1 MRRHWL
7 FTGLLLLASLTV
19 RAGELKIQ
27 DVFKQMPNSVLPT
40 LSENNR
46 LDMLDFMASKM
57 KAEVTNR
64 LGDKSEMTVLTDT
77 TLTIRMSEAL
87 QVEMLLLKPEDAA
100 GADSQVIC
108 LIETF
113 GRDSLSLDS
122 QVSFFTISWEKL
134 NNPPQLSVSDQ
145 NTISSKKVLTILKR
159 DEEILKKN

>member
-64 LGDKSEMTVLTDT
+64 LGGKSEMTVLTDT

-159 DEEILKKN
+159 DKEILKKN

>member
-64 LGDKSEMTVLTDT
+64 LGGKSEMTVLTDT

-100 GADSQVIC
+100 GADSQIIC

>member
-64 LGDKSEMTVLTDT
+64 LGGKSEMTVLTDT

-108 LIETF
+108 LIETY

-134 NNPPQLSVSDQ
+134 NNQPQLSVLDK
-145 NTISSKKVLTILKR
+145 NTISSKKVQTILKL
-159 DEEILKKN
+159 DDAILKKN